1 MKKLISLILTIATL
15 LVASPA
21 TNSTGRLAGG
31 SGLTLTVAVDQSIVV
46 LGNQVTV
53 TGTVTNNGSGTK
65 HITFEIIS
73 YSACEPQQHADL
85 FYDQDY
91 VVPGNTTRTESVTFT
106 PECVGE
112 WETYTAMI
120 YHNVASEVETSYD
133 VVP

>member
-1 MKKLISLILTIATL
+1 MTKVLGLILIAMSL
-15 LVASPA
+15 FVASPA
-21 TNSTGRLAGG
+21 TTATRTGG
-31 SGLTLTVAVDQSIVV
+31 SGLTLNVSVDQSVVV

-53 TGTVTNNGSGTK
+53 TGSVTNNGSGTK

-91 VVPGNTTRTESVTFT
+91 VVPAHTTRTETVTFT
-106 PECVGE
+106 PECAGE